1 MGRTESPSLEA
12 EHLVAEARRNGGW
25 QAPSRH
31 QRRALQALTT
41 WHLRRWQARGGI
53 LVLPTGAG
61 KTFVAGRFLGQALL
75 SQGYKIVWLA
85 HTHHLLE
92 QAFRE
97 LPRSF
102 HLVDLSRE
110 RIRLR
115 TVSGA
120 PGHARV
126 RRVGVDDDILLTTPQ
141 TLARAL
147 SRRHPAIRAFLRRAG
162 TRLGVIFDE
171 AHHAVAPTFFRLVG
185 RLRQA
190 CPRLTLLGL
199 TATPAPQGKGAGGRL
214 REVFPQGILFQVPLQ
229 DLIAEGILAR
239 PQFESVPTGQPLPIG
254 EAALRRLTLACRDL
268 PPRIV
273 ARLAAN
279 RDRNGLIAD
288 TYARRRRRYGPT
300 IIFADGIDQCE
311 QISEFLRARG
321 IRAAAVY
328 STCRARRGSN
338 AALSGKQPS
347 EVSAAIEAF
356 KCGELD
362 VLVNVRLLTE
372 GTDLP
377 KARTVF
383 LTRPTHSPVL
393 LTQMIGRAL
402 RGPAFGG
409 TRTARIVS
417 FIDDWQGLIAWAGF
431 PQLEEGGSGPV
442 PAGRRRRTLPPAIVP
457 VSLLQALARETDPG
471 PGRPATPFRAFLP
484 VGWYPVGFHAARRG
498 GWEAEPHQRSILVFD
513 RDREGWEKVLA
524 AWSRADLRRLAGP
537 AVDPG
542 RLLPIVEEA
551 MNRWFSGVAGRERR
565 NGLQTDLAAML
576 RHMAQNGEVPPALV
590 PFTGRLA
597 HDLDGLVRR
606 LRPAGKARAG
616 EGRRLRA
623 EFGRPDRVWKH
634 LFGSWEGFRQAF
646 ADRARRLSGAPLA
659 PAPETAAGRPLPP
672 APPDFLPQA
681 VRQALKAAAGRCQCC
696 GDTRPGCLEVDHVYP
711 SYRARRDVRSN
722 FQALCRVCNGNKADT
737 SMDFR
742 RSSLP
747 GRRGLPRTIRVMNGP
762 HPRRAGEVAAWEQV
776 VRRHINFLF
785 RCGAVQRVRVGDR
798 RGLGRVWKVWLYAG
812 NPPAWVRRWR
822 GALLDHFGE
831 LCEEADRRPPRDL
844 VVMGTPGRP
853 ARSRSGDRV

>member
-1 MGRTESPSLEA
+1 MGRNESQPLEA
-12 EHLVAEARRNGGW
+12 EHLVAQARNGTGR

-31 QRRALQALTT
+31 QRRALQALTA

-61 KTFVAGRFLGQALL
+61 KTFVAGRFLCQDLL

-97 LPRSF
+97 IPRSF

-110 RIRLR
+110 RIRIR

-141 TLARAL
+141 TLERAL
-147 SRRHPAIRAFLRRAG
+147 SHRHPSIRAFLRSAG
-162 TRLGVIFDE
+162 SRLCVVFDE

-185 RLRQA
+185 RLRRG
-190 CPRLTLLGL
+190 CPGLALLGL

-214 REVFPQGILFQVPLQ
+214 RDVFPQGILLQVPLQ

-239 PQFESVPTGQPLPIG
+239 PLFESVATGQPLPIG
-254 EAALRRLTLACRDL
+254 EAALRRLAMAYREL
-268 PPRIV
+268 PPRII

-279 RDRNGLIAD
+279 KNRNRLIAD

-321 IRAAAVY
+321 VRAAAVY
-328 STCRARRGSN
+328 STCRARRGSD
-338 AALSGKQPS
+338 AALAGERRS

-356 KCGELD
+356 KRGELD

-383 LTRPTHSPVL
+383 LTRPTQSPIL

-431 PQLEEGGSGPV
+431 PQLEEGGSGPAPV
-442 PAGRRRRTLPPAIVP
+442 GRRRRALPPAIVP
-457 VSLLQALARETDPG
+457 VTLLQALARETDPG
-471 PGRPATPFRAFLP
+471 PGRPATPFREFLP
-484 VGWYPVGFHAARRG
+484 VGWYPVGFHVAQHQ
-498 GWEAEPHQRSILVFD
+498 GWEAVPHQRSVLVFD
-513 RDREGWEKVLA
+513 RDREGWQRILD

-537 AVDPG
+537 AVALD

-551 MNRWFSGVAGRERR
+551 MARWFPEVAGRERR
-565 NGLQTDLAAML
+565 NGLQTDLVAVL
-576 RHMAQNGEVPPALV
+576 RHMAQNGGVPPALV

-616 EGRRLRA
+616 EGRQLRA
-623 EFGRPDRVWKH
+623 EFGRADRVWKH
-634 LFGSWEGFRQAF
+634 LFGSWAGFRRAF
-646 ADRARRLSGAPLA
+646 AERARRLGGA
-659 PAPETAAGRPLPP
+659 APEQESVGGRPLPP

-681 VRQALKAAAGRCQCC
+681 VRRELKASAGCCQCC
-696 GDTRPGCLEVDHVYP
+696 GDSRPGCLEVDHVYP

-722 FQALCRVCNGNKADT
+722 FQVLCRVCNGNKSDAY
-737 SMDFR
+737 MDFR

-747 GRRGLPRTIRVMNGP
+747 GRRGPPREIRPMNGP
-762 HPRRAGEVAAWEQV
+762 HPQRAEETEAWEQV
-776 VRRHINFLF
+776 ARRHVNFLY
-785 RCGAVQRVRVGDR
+785 RCGAVDRVRVGDR
-798 RGLGRVWKVWLYAG
+798 RGLGRVWKVWLHAG
-812 NPPAWVRRWR
+812 NPPAWVRRLR
-822 GALLDHFGE
+822 GSLLDHFRE
-831 LCEEADRRPPRDL
+831 LCEEAGRRPPRDL

-853 ARSRSGDRV
+853 TRRRG